1 MLFDIATVFE
11 GVKKSL
17 EAVEGTNGTNE
28 MAPTYDVNEFS
39 EIQKEELDPTNM
51 EAAPEIN
58 EVPYMADDIGLQQ
71 QTQEFGNP
79 EYIQEVRSNYEK
91 VDQVLSRAEQS
102 LESDPSDLNY
112 QRVAEGLERYK
123 GTVFEH
129 ELKDS
134 LKDQFE
140 MVEDK
145 QQLVTTEWGET
156 KPDIILHG
164 AQENMQIGGMEIQKG
179 EDLYIE
185 AKCGSP
191 EYIRNEFGHI
201 LQQVEGHE
209 SNSLV
214 VVSKDYLDLSPDV
227 RAEFE
232 KKLSEKGSHIYVAD
246 VSSTDVSAGLFSSLR
261 V

>member
-1 MLFDIATVFE
+1 MLFDITTIFE
-11 GVKKSL
+11 GVKKSV
-17 EAVEGTNGTNE
+17 EMVEGTQGNIE
-28 MAPTYDVNEFS
+28 MAPSNEINEFP
-39 EIQKEELDPTNM
+39 EIQKEEFDPSKM
-51 EAAPEIN
+51 EAAPEMN
-58 EVPYMADDIGLQQ
+58 EVPYMVDDIGLQQ

-79 EYIQEVRSNYEK
+79 EYIQEVRSHYEK
-91 VDQVLSRAEQS
+91 VDQVLSKAEQS

-134 LKDQFE
+134 LKGQFE

-156 KPDIILHG
+156 KPDIILRG
-164 AQENMQIGGMEIQKG
+164 AQEDIQIGGLEIPKG

-191 EYIRNEFGHI
+191 EYIRNEVGHI

-209 SNSLV
+209 GNSLV
-214 VVSKDYLDLSPDV
+214 VVSKDYLDLSPEV
-227 RAEFE
+227 RADFE

-246 VSSTDVSAGLFSSLR
+246 VSSTDVSVGLFSSLR

>member
-1 MLFDIATVFE
+1 MLFDITAIFE
-11 GVKKSL
+11 GVKQSF
-17 EAVEGTNGTNE
+17 EVVEGTKGTIE
-28 MAPTYDVNEFS
+28 VPKEINEFP
-39 EIQKEELDPTNM
+39 ELQKEELALAKV
-51 EAAPEIN
+51 EAAPEMN

-79 EYIQEVRSNYEK
+79 EYIQEVRSQYDK
-91 VDQVLSRAEQS
+91 VDQVLSKAEQS

-134 LKDQFE
+134 LKDHFE
-140 MVEDK
+140 LVEDK

-156 KPDIILHG
+156 KPDIILRG
-164 AQENMQIGGMEIQKG
+164 AHEDMQIGSLEVQKG
-179 EDLYIE
+179 EDLFIE

-201 LQQVEGHE
+201 LQQVEGHDGH
-209 SNSLV
+209 SLV
-214 VVSKDYLDLSPDV
+214 VVTKDYLELSPEV
-227 RAEFE
+227 CAEFE
-232 KKLSEKGSHIYVAD
+232 KKLSEKGSHIYVVD
-246 VSSTDVSAGLFSSLR
+246 VASTDISVGLFSSLR